1 MQTIEIKDGELVNA
15 DQVASFRTML
25 LKDIDIERIGGITS
39 LDDVF
44 GEDGIIARDF
54 ERGEKKY
61 GVRATLKDEDAITI
75 LYEGTEKDCN
85 KFVKK
90 VRSRELN
97 KLRCPVKITAIS
109 AAILC
114 VIKILEFVIK
124 IGITQFSL

>member
-1 MQTIEIKDGELVNA
+1 MQTIEIKDGELINA

-75 LYEGTEKDCN
+75 HEGTEKDCN

-114 VIKILEFVIK
+114 AIKILEFIIK
-124 IGITQFSL
+124 IGITQFGL